1 MENVKC
7 HGDDKADSQA
17 LATTDDDENDDSD
30 CDDGSYEAVRKAKDA
45 SGLRRNP
52 SEASFWQRRAGGD
65 IGKGDADKVNLDGDP
80 GGRTPQSLAQDQWEE
95 LPLIKEGI
103 LGKV

>member
-1 MENVKC
+1 MANCVSW
-7 HGDDKADSQA
+7 HWYG
-17 LATTDDDENDDSD
+17 
-30 CDDGSYEAVRKAKDA
+30 G
-45 SGLRRNP
+45 GLRIDLHGEVEMN
-52 SEASFWQRRAGGD
+52 
-65 IGKGDADKVNLDGDP
+65 GDP